1 MPHLKLPA
9 IGLISVLFLVVQQ
22 KANQEILPLPKLH
35 RPLNPPFL
43 QIRSTEP

>member
-9 IGLISVLFLVVQQ
+9 IGLISVF
-22 KANQEILPLPKLH
+22 ILGCSAEVESGNFPLPKLH

-43 QIRSTEP
+43 